1 MAFASLRALGAGL
14 ALAVAPQ
21 AWAEPDTRVDAAI
34 VLAVDVSGSMDV
46 EELAVQRA
54 GYVEA
59 LRHPDLIRIVENGRN
74 KRIAISLFEWA
85 GDVRDDS
92 SVSWRVI
99 ETPADIEEFAR
110 AVEAAPVETSFGTS
124 ISRAIHH
131 AMDLIETADF
141 SADAWLIDVSGDGPN
156 NIGPPVAEARDR
168 ALDRGVTINGLP
180 IMIRPSRGAPNLSAY
195 YEDCVIGGLGAFVL
209 PATSREEI
217 APAIRRKLFR
227 ELIGAISPRGRGPGQ
242 GPGQGPERIWRAS
255 VEAPVDCLVGERL
268 RVDPTAGQY

>member
-1 MAFASLRALGAGL
+1 MQEDDMTFASLKALGALLVLGL
-14 ALAVAPQ
+14 APQ
-21 AWAEPDTRVDAAI
+21 ASANSGTRVDAAI
-34 VLAVDVSGSMDV
+34 VLAIDVSGSMDV

-54 GYVEA
+54 GYLEA
-59 LRHPDLIRIVENGRN
+59 LRHPDLIRIVENGRH

-99 ETPADIEEFAR
+99 DGPAAIEAFAR
-110 AVEAAPVETSFGTS
+110 EVEAAPIETSFGTS
-124 ISRAIHH
+124 ISRAIHY
-131 AMDLIETADF
+131 AMDMIETADF
-141 SADAWLIDVSGDGPN
+141 QADAWLIDVSGDGPN

-180 IMIRPSRGAPNLSAY
+180 IMIRPSRGAPDLGAY

-209 PATSREEI
+209 PAASREEI

-227 ELIGAISPRGRGPGQ
+227 ELIGAIDPPDQ
-242 GPGQGPERIWRAS
+242 GPGGEAKVWRAS
-255 VEAPVDCLVGERL
+255 VEAQTDCLVGERL
-268 RVDPTAGQY
+268 RMDPTGG

>member
-1 MAFASLRALGAGL
+1 MTFASLKALGALLVLGL
-14 ALAVAPQ
+14 APQ
-21 AWAEPDTRVDAAI
+21 ASANSGTRVDAAI
-34 VLAVDVSGSMDV
+34 VLAIDVSGSMDV

-54 GYVEA
+54 GYLEA
-59 LRHPDLIRIVENGRN
+59 LRHPDLIRIVENGRH

-99 ETPADIEEFAR
+99 DGPAAIEAFAR
-110 AVEAAPVETSFGTS
+110 EVEAAPIETSFGTS
-124 ISRAIHH
+124 ISRAIHY
-131 AMDLIETADF
+131 AMDMIETADF
-141 SADAWLIDVSGDGPN
+141 QADAWLIDVSGDGPN

-180 IMIRPSRGAPNLSAY
+180 IMIRPSRGAPDLGAY

-209 PATSREEI
+209 PAASRAEI

-227 ELIGAISPRGRGPGQ
+227 ELIGAIDPPDHGPG
-242 GPGQGPERIWRAS
+242 GEAKIWRAS
-255 VEAPVDCLVGERL
+255 VEAQTDCLVGERL
-268 RVDPTAGQY
+268 RMDPTGG